1 MELVAFEELEKKVDQ
16 LIRQHIELN
25 EENKR
30 LNETL
35 NLKDKEIENLYS
47 KLEKIGREKGL
58 IREKVET
65 LLKRVEGLIQAT

>member
-1 MELVAFEELEKKVDQ
+1 MELVAFEQLEEKVEK
-16 LIRQHIELN
+16 LIKQYIELH

-35 NLKDKEIENLYS
+35 NLKDMEIESLYS
-47 KLEKIGREKGL
+47 KLEKIGKEKGL

-65 LLKRVEGLIQAT
+65 LLARVEGLIQTT